1 VITAV
6 VDTSA
11 LFAILFKEPERP
23 AFHRALMRMLPLVSA
38 PTKVEFV
45 CVAGRRFGPKGFQGA
60 RALLEE
66 YRAEIV
72 AWDDE
77 LAETA
82 LDAFANFGKGRGR
95 SPAALNFGDLFSYGL
110 AKARDL
116 PLLYKGK
123 DFGRT
128 DVVSALDVLAR
139 EEEQ

>member
-11 LFAILFKEPERP
+11 FVAILAKEPDRP
-23 AFHRALMRMLPLVSA
+23 ILHRALMRMAPLVSA

-45 CVAGRRFGPKGFQGA
+45 CVAGRRFGPKGLQGA
-60 RALLEE
+60 RALLDE
-66 YRAEIV
+66 YEAQIV

-82 LDAFANFGKGRGR
+82 LDAFASFGKGRAR
-95 SPAALNFGDLFSYGL
+95 RPAALNFGDLFGYSL
-110 AKARDL
+110 ARSRGL
-116 PLLYKGK
+116 PLLYKGR
-123 DFGRT
+123 DFGQT
-128 DVVSALDVLAR
+128 GIVSALDVLAR